1 MKQWRVDNYIIGPAV
16 DAEYDNTAD
25 ELAEV
30 LNSYE
35 KKGYKIQEIIE
46 VREGFFRIIYTSED
60 SYEDAYEDENI
71 CASYRV
77 RKVKTHLSD
86 YEQGVYFGRYG
97 IRKEYIENDEPYCM
111 ATRELESC
119 NCDGDRSKC
128 NFYMHMDKKDEK
140 ERD

>member
-1 MKQWRVDNYIIGPAV
+1 MKQWGVDNYIIGPAI
-16 DAEYDNTAD
+16 DAEYDDTAD
-25 ELAEV
+25 KLAEV

-35 KKGYKIQEIIE
+35 RKGYKIQEIIE
-46 VREGFFRIIYTSED
+46 VKEGFFRIIYTSED
-60 SYEDAYEDENI
+60 DCEDENI

-77 RKVKTHLSD
+77 RKVKSYLND

-97 IRKEYIENDEPYCM
+97 VRKKYIEKDEPYCM
-111 ATRELESC
+111 GTRELESC

-128 NFYMHMDKKDEK
+128 NFYMNMDKKDEK

>member
-1 MKQWRVDNYIIGPAV
+1 MKQWRVDNYIIGPAI
-16 DAEYDNTAD
+16 DAEYDDTAD
-25 ELAEV
+25 KLAEV
-30 LNSYE
+30 LKSYE
-35 KKGYKIQEIIE
+35 RKGYKIQEIIE
-46 VREGFFRIIYTSED
+46 VREGFFRIIYTS
-60 SYEDAYEDENI
+60 EDAYEDENI

-86 YEQGVYFGRYG
+86 YEQGVHFGRYG
-97 IRKEYIENDEPYCM
+97 TRKEYIENDEPYCM

-128 NFYMHMDKKDEK
+128 NFYMNMDKKDEK

>member
-1 MKQWRVDNYIIGPAV
+1 MKVKDFVELVIGKIPYMPIV
-16 DAEYDNTAD
+16 NNSAEYAD
-25 ELAEV
+25 LTKKENLVDKFGEYEV
-30 LNSYE
+30 VKIEFVHDDMSYIVLHISN
-35 KKGYKIQEIIE
+35 K
-46 VREGFFRIIYTSED
+46 D
-60 SYEDAYEDENI
+60 I

-97 IRKEYIENDEPYCM
+97 VRKEYIEENRPYCM
-111 ATRELESC
+111 GTRELESC

-128 NFYMHMDKKDEK
+128 NFYRCIDEK

>member
-30 LNSYE
+30 LNRYE
-35 KKGYKIQEIIE
+35 RKGYKIQEVIE

-60 SYEDAYEDENI
+60 DYEDENI
-71 CASYRV
+71 CASYKV

-97 IRKEYIENDEPYCM
+97 IRKEYIEKDEPYCM

-128 NFYMHMDKKDEK
+128 NFYMNMDKKDEK
-140 ERD
+140 ERN

>member
-16 DAEYDNTAD
+16 DAEYDDTAD
-25 ELAEV
+25 KLAEV

-35 KKGYKIQEIIE
+35 RKGYKIQEVIE
-46 VREGFFRIIYTSED
+46 VSKGFFRIIYTSED
-60 SYEDAYEDENI
+60 DYEDENI

-97 IRKEYIENDEPYCM
+97 VRKEYIENDEPYCM

-140 ERD
+140 ERN

>member
-1 MKQWRVDNYIIGPAV
+1 MKQWRVDNYIIGPAI

-30 LNSYE
+30 LNRYE
-35 KKGYKIQEIIE
+35 RKGYKIQEVIE
-46 VREGFFRIIYTSED
+46 VREGFFRIIYTS
-60 SYEDAYEDENI
+60 EDAYEDENI

-86 YEQGVYFGRYG
+86 YEQGVYFGRYSVHN
-97 IRKEYIENDEPYCM
+97 EYIENDEPYCM

-128 NFYMHMDKKDEK
+128 NFYMNMDKKDEK

>member
-1 MKQWRVDNYIIGPAV
+1 MKVKDFVELVVGKILYMPIVDNSAKYADLTKKEDLVDKFGEYEVIKVEFKHDDMSYI
-16 DAEYDNTAD
+16 
-25 ELAEV
+25 V
-30 LNSYE
+30 LHIRN
-35 KKGYKIQEIIE
+35 KN
-46 VREGFFRIIYTSED
+46 V
-60 SYEDAYEDENI
+60 

-128 NFYMHMDKKDEK
+128 NFYMNMDKKDEK
-140 ERD
+140 ERN

>member
-1 MKQWRVDNYIIGPAV
+1 MEQWRGDNYVIGPAV
-16 DAEYDNTAD
+16 DAEYNDAAD

-30 LNSYE
+30 LNRYE
-35 KKGYKIQEIIE
+35 RKGYKIQEVIE

-60 SYEDAYEDENI
+60 DYEDENI

-97 IRKEYIENDEPYCM
+97 VHNEYIENDEPYCM

-128 NFYMHMDKKDEK
+128 NFYMSMDKKDEK
-140 ERD
+140 ERN

>member
-1 MKQWRVDNYIIGPAV
+1 MKQWRVDNYIIGPAI

-30 LNSYE
+30 LNGYE
-35 KKGYKIQEIIE
+35 RRGYKIQEIIE
-46 VREGFFRIIYTSED
+46 VREGFFRIIYTS
-60 SYEDAYEDENI
+60 EDAYEDENI

-97 IRKEYIENDEPYCM
+97 VCNEYIEKDEPYCM

-128 NFYMHMDKKDEK
+128 NFYMHKDKKDEK
-140 ERD
+140 ESY

>member
-1 MKQWRVDNYIIGPAV
+1 MCAD
-16 DAEYDNTAD
+16 YDNTAD

-30 LNSYE
+30 LNGYE
-35 KKGYKIQEIIE
+35 RKGYKIQEVIE

-60 SYEDAYEDENI
+60 DYEDENI

-77 RKVKTHLSD
+77 RKVKTQLSA

-97 IRKEYIENDEPYCM
+97 THNEYIEKDEPYCM

-128 NFYMHMDKKDEK
+128 NFYMNMDKKDEK
-140 ERD
+140 ERN

>member
-1 MKQWRVDNYIIGPAV
+1 MKQWRVDNYVIGPAI
-16 DAEYDNTAD
+16 DAEYDDTAD
-25 ELAEV
+25 KLAEV

-35 KKGYKIQEIIE
+35 RKGYKIQEIIE

-60 SYEDAYEDENI
+60 AYEDENI

-77 RKVKTHLSD
+77 RKVKTHLND
-86 YEQGVYFGRYG
+86 YEQGVYFSHYG
-97 IRKEYIENDEPYCM
+97 VCNEYIEKDEPYCM

-128 NFYMHMDKKDEK
+128 NFYMNMDKKDEK

>member
-1 MKQWRVDNYIIGPAV
+1 MSDFKQTMTLKEFLEHFPTIKERYLNFDVTSV
-16 DAEYDNTAD
+16 SVTAD
-25 ELAEV
+25 DIVSFTVVGDLG
-30 LNSYE
+30 
-35 KKGYKIQEIIE
+35 KDK
-46 VREGFFRIIYTSED
+46 
-60 SYEDAYEDENI
+60 

-97 IRKEYIENDEPYCM
+97 VRKEYIENDEPYCM

-128 NFYMHMDKKDEK
+128 NFK
-140 ERD
+140 R

>member
-1 MKQWRVDNYIIGPAV
+1 MKQWRVDNYIIGPAA

-30 LNSYE
+30 LNRYE
-35 KKGYKIQEIIE
+35 KKGYKIQEVIE

-60 SYEDAYEDENI
+60 DYEDENI

-97 IRKEYIENDEPYCM
+97 VRKECIENDEPYCM

-128 NFYMHMDKKDEK
+128 NFYMNMDKKDEK
-140 ERD
+140 ERN

>member
-30 LNSYE
+30 LNRYE
-35 KKGYKIQEIIE
+35 RKGYKIQEVIE
-46 VREGFFRIIYTSED
+46 VREGFFRIIYTS
-60 SYEDAYEDENI
+60 EDAYEDENI

-97 IRKEYIENDEPYCM
+97 VCNEYIEKDEPYCM

-128 NFYMHMDKKDEK
+128 NFYMNMDKKDEK

>member
-1 MKQWRVDNYIIGPAV
+1 MKRWRVDNYIIGPA
-16 DAEYDNTAD
+16 AEYDNTAD

-30 LNSYE
+30 LNRYE
-35 KKGYKIQEIIE
+35 RKGYKIQEVIE

-60 SYEDAYEDENI
+60 DYEDENI

-97 IRKEYIENDEPYCM
+97 VRKEYIENDEPYCM

-119 NCDGDRSKC
+119 NCGGDRIKC
-128 NFYMHMDKKDEK
+128 NFYMNMDKKDEK

>member
-35 KKGYKIQEIIE
+35 RKGYKIQEIIE

-60 SYEDAYEDENI
+60 DYEDENI

-97 IRKEYIENDEPYCM
+97 THKEYIEEDRPYCM
-111 ATRELESC
+111 ATRELEAC

-128 NFYMHMDKKDEK
+128 NFYMNTDKKDEK